1 MKKEY
6 EELYITKDKEGE
18 ALKRLIEIVKVL
30 RKECPWDRVQ
40 THETL
45 TKCMIEEAYEVV
57 DAIQNEDSINLREEL
72 GDVLLQVVFH
82 SNLSE
87 NEGDFTIADVINEE
101 CEKMLRRHPHIFLEE
116 RAKTIDKA
124 LEKWE
129 NMKSREHG
137 ELSYSDR
144 LTRVPKALPALIRSS
159 KVQSKASKIGFDWKD
174 ASGAFDKL
182 EEELDELREA
192 WEQGG
197 GEAMSEEYGDLLF
210 SMVNVARFL
219 NIDPEESLNK
229 STAKFI
235 ERFAIMEKVSIDR
248 GLDLESMSLEEM
260 DNLWIEAKKKVSSM
274 LMYTI

>member
-1 MKKEY
+1 
-6 EELYITKDKEGE
+6 
-18 ALKRLIEIVKVL
+18 
-30 RKECPWDRVQ
+30 
-40 THETL
+40 
-45 TKCMIEEAYEVV
+45 
-57 DAIQNEDSINLREEL
+57 
-72 GDVLLQVVFH
+72 
-82 SNLSE
+82 
-87 NEGDFTIADVINEE
+87 
-101 CEKMLRRHPHIFLEE
+101 
-116 RAKTIDKA
+116 
-124 LEKWE
+124 
-129 NMKSREHG
+129 MKSREHG

-260 DNLWIEAKKKVSSM
+260 DNLWIEAKKK
-274 LMYTI
+274 

>member
-6 EELYITKDKEGE
+6 EELYITKDNESE
-18 ALKRLIEIVKVL
+18 ALKRLIEIVKIL
-30 RKECPWDRVQ
+30 RRECPWDRVQ

-57 DAIQNEDSINLREEL
+57 DAIQNEDSANLREEL

-87 NEGDFTIADVINEE
+87 NEGDFTITDVINEE

-144 LTRVPKALPALIRSS
+144 LVRVPKALPALIRSS
-159 KVQSKASKIGFDWKD
+159 KVQSKASKIGFDWED
-174 ASGAFDKL
+174 AGGAFDKL

-197 GEAMSEEYGDLLF
+197 REAMSEEFGDLLF

-229 STAKFI
+229 STVKFI
-235 ERFAIMEKVSIDR
+235 ERFATMEKVSIDR

-260 DNLWIEAKKKVSSM
+260 DNLWIEAKKK
-274 LMYTI
+274 

>member
-182 EEELDELREA
+182 EEEPHFFRYRESA
-192 WEQGG
+192 PG
-197 GEAMSEEYGDLLF
+197 
-210 SMVNVARFL
+210 R
-219 NIDPEESLNK
+219 
-229 STAKFI
+229 
-235 ERFAIMEKVSIDR
+235 
-248 GLDLESMSLEEM
+248 
-260 DNLWIEAKKKVSSM
+260 
-274 LMYTI
+274 